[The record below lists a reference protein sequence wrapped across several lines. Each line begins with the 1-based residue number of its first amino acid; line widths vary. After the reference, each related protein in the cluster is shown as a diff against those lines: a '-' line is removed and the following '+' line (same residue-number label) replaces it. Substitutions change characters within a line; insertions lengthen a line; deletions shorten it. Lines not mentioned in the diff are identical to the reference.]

1 MLRGLA
7 AVWGGVGHVY
17 GRMFS
22 YVGVNLLWLV
32 CSLPIVTAPAAW
44 AGLCRFSYHALRHP
58 TADISEY
65 WAGFRATL
73 GRGLVIGVINVV
85 LVITSVSNLIA
96 YPARDNDPLIAV
108 LRIAWIMLPVIWFA
122 LQLYVF
128 ALLPALERPTLIGA
142 YRNAAIM
149 VILNPFYTLVIWISA
164 GLLIALSVVFPLVLA
179 LLTGALLAG
188 IANFAVLDRLQA
200 AGIVQKPTAAAPGS
214 LADFEGYS

>member
-7 AVWGGVGHVY
+7 VVWGGVGHVY

-22 YVGVNLLWLV
+22 YIGVNLLWLV

-58 TADISEY
+58 TTEIGEF
-65 WAGFRATL
+65 WAGFRENL
-73 GRGLVIGVINVV
+73 RRGLVIGVVNSV

-96 YPARDNDPLIAV
+96 YPPQADNPLIAA

-142 YRNAAIM
+142 YRNAGIM

-164 GLLIALSVVFPLVLA
+164 GLLIALSVIFPLMLA

-188 IANFAVLDRLQA
+188 IANHAVLDRLQA
-200 AGIVQKPTAAAPGS
+200 AGIVQKPAAAAPGS
-214 LADFEGYS
+214 LADFEGYN